1 MIVCLNRLSL
11 DSVILKRND
20 DHLSAVISWLPS
32 GSSFSLLFRA
42 STDGNSSQSFHS
54 YCDNKGPT
62 LVVAKSE
69 TCIGGAFTSQS
80 WTSREF
86 AFVVFE
92 LEVTTVTLLII
103 SNKKNV
109 CLLSKMYN

>member
-20 DHLSAVISWLPS
+20 DHLSAVTSWLPF

-42 STDGNSSQSFHS
+42 SADGNSAQSFHS

-69 TCIGGAFTSQS
+69 TCILGGFTSKS

-92 LEVTTVTLLII
+92 VTNFVNHI
-103 SNKKNV
+103 
-109 CLLSKMYN
+109 